1 VHLCISFM
9 AKNILY
15 YWNYGQSWWKCINCP
30 SYAHL
35 LILDVENVNLQ
46 HSLHLTNVSNVDVV
60 QLAIV
65 QVQIAF
71 WKSHVIKCSFV
82 HMVFFFL
89 NDNLLVDL
97 ANPQMLWHIIC
108 RSKQTIIN
116 VLMQR
121 SIILPRHKGHV
132 DFMSIRVSL
141 NPTKWMI

>member
-1 VHLCISFM
+1 
-9 AKNILY
+9 
-15 YWNYGQSWWKCINCP
+15 
-30 SYAHL
+30 
-35 LILDVENVNLQ
+35 VNLQ

-97 ANPQMLWHIIC
+97 ANPQML
-108 RSKQTIIN
+108 
-116 VLMQR
+116 
-121 SIILPRHKGHV
+121 
-132 DFMSIRVSL
+132 
-141 NPTKWMI
+141 